1 MILIKEDTPINAF
14 LAYTIARNEGEA
26 KFEIYCKDRNFRD
39 ELKRILSDQEYRKRI
54 ETKNGNL
61 IVEL

>member
-1 MILIKEDTPINAF
+1 MIKESTPINAF
-14 LAYTIARNEGEA
+14 LAYTIARNEGQRE
-26 KFEIYCKDRNFRD
+26 FELYCSDRKFRD
-39 ELKRILSDQEYRKRI
+39 ALKRIIDRQDYKKRI